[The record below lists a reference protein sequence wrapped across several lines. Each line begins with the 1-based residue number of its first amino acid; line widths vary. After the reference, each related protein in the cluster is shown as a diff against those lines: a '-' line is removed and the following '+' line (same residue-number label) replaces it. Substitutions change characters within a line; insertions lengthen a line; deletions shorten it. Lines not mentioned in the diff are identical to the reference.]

1 MEAPVVVGLIAGA
14 VSLIVA
20 LLGQIFNPIAQRK
33 LENQKS
39 ELQGQI
45 EGQKAALQAII
56 ENQKAELQKQIED
69 AKAESADRNSAKAA
83 RRDYEYEALKRLYTQ
98 VEPFFLQLYEAVD
111 SCYSRISALARTSR
125 QHHLGTGHDSWIDQP
140 GYFLRS
146 TAYRLI
152 VPAVHF
158 RIIQRR
164 ITFVDFKLDQTLRLR
179 YLLLRSLFRSYGDAF
194 DFAGL
199 SPKLDYGPVWEG
211 REHLLMN
218 PVSYPQGLVAG
229 DLDNTVEHLIHTQN
243 DSTQPLTFGAFETE
257 VRAIGN
263 PQLADP
269 DTGRKVEDLEELIS
283 LYCAFSPETR
293 PILARML
300 LAQAGLCFLV
310 MLTYRGETSVDI
322 LRTGLEGFCADNE
335 MRKDLCWDAGAS
347 LGAIDIVRPY
357 LNSCIDHIATAP

>member
-56 ENQKAELQKQIED
+56 ENQ
-69 AKAESADRNSAKAA
+69 KAESADRNSAKAA

-158 RIIQRR
+158 RIIQRSEEH
-164 ITFVDFKLDQTLRLR
+164 TSELQSLRHLVCR
-179 YLLLRSLFRSYGDAF
+179 LLL
-194 DFAGL
+194 
-199 SPKLDYGPVWEG
+199 
-211 REHLLMN
+211 
-218 PVSYPQGLVAG
+218 
-229 DLDNTVEHLIHTQN
+229 
-243 DSTQPLTFGAFETE
+243 
-257 VRAIGN
+257 
-263 PQLADP
+263 
-269 DTGRKVEDLEELIS
+269 
-283 LYCAFSPETR
+283 
-293 PILARML
+293 
-300 LAQAGLCFLV
+300 
-310 MLTYRGETSVDI
+310 
-322 LRTGLEGFCADNE
+322 
-335 MRKDLCWDAGAS
+335 
-347 LGAIDIVRPY
+347 
-357 LNSCIDHIATAP
+357 